1 MKPLIR
7 LVFSGAQRRF
17 AGRLWLGAPGD
28 PAKAWGAA
36 PDKRRR
42 AVLTGGIAAALA
54 GALIRRTW
62 SADPAPTAAAPG
74 AAAGTAPAQVSIE
87 EFSASGKSL
96 GRAQV
101 NKVMKTEAQW
111 RAQLS
116 PAAYYVTRQAGTEYA
131 FSGAYDHN
139 KADGLYRCICC
150 DTALYDS
157 QTKFDS
163 GTGWPSFWQPI
174 SRFNIV
180 KTADYS
186 LGMERDAISCR
197 LCDAHLGHV
206 FNDGPKPT
214 GLRYCMNSVALHFVP
229 RA

>member
-1 MKPLIR
+1 MKPLR
-7 LVFSGAQRRF
+7 TGKTEPNK
-17 AGRLWLGAPGD
+17 G
-28 PAKAWGAA
+28 
-36 PDKRRR
+36 RR
-42 AVLTGGIAAALA
+42 AVLTGAIAAALA

-62 SADPAPTAAAPG
+62 SADPAPTAAARG
-74 AAAGTAPAQVSIE
+74 AASGTAPGQVSIE
-87 EFSASGKSL
+87 QFAPSGKSL
-96 GRAQV
+96 G
-101 NKVMKTEAQW
+101 KVSLDKVVKTEAQW

-116 PAAYYVTRQAGTEYA
+116 PAAYYVTRQAGTEFA
-131 FSGAYDHN
+131 FSGEYDHN

-157 QTKFDS
+157 RTKFDS

-174 SRFNIV
+174 SGSNIV
-180 KTADYS
+180 KTSDRT
-186 LGMERDAISCR
+186 LGMQRDAISCR

-206 FNDGPKPT
+206 FDDGPRPT

>member
-1 MKPLIR
+1 MKPNK
-7 LVFSGAQRRF
+7 ARRT
-17 AGRLWLGAPGD
+17 L
-28 PAKAWGAA
+28 
-36 PDKRRR
+36 
-42 AVLTGGIAAALA
+42 LTGGIAAALA

-62 SADPAPTAAAPG
+62 SADPAPAAATPG
-74 AAAGTAPAQVSIE
+74 GASGTAPAQVSIE

-96 GRAQV
+96 GQVQV
-101 NKVMKTEAQW
+101 NKVIKTEAQW

-116 PAAYYVTRQAGTEYA
+116 PAAYYVARQAGTEYA
-131 FSGAYDHN
+131 FSGEYDHN

-157 QTKFDS
+157 KTKFDS

-174 SRFNIV
+174 SRFNVV
-180 KTADYS
+180 KSDDHS
-186 LGMERDAISCR
+186 LGMQRDAISCR

-206 FNDGPKPT
+206 FNDGPRPT

>member
-1 MKPLIR
+1 MKRPFPR
-7 LVFSGAQRRF
+7 SDSTEPNRG
-17 AGRLWLGAPGD
+17 
-28 PAKAWGAA
+28 
-36 PDKRRR
+36 RR
-42 AVLTGGIAAALA
+42 AVLVGGIAAVLA

-62 SADPAPTAAAPG
+62 SAADPPPPAAAPEAASGTG
-74 AAAGTAPAQVSIE
+74 AAPAKVLIE

-96 GRAQV
+96 G
-101 NKVMKTEAQW
+101 KVQADKVVKTDAQW

-116 PAAYYVTRQAGTEYA
+116 SASYAVARRAGTEFA
-131 FSGAYDHN
+131 FSGEYDHN

-150 DTALYDS
+150 NTALYDS
-157 QTKFDS
+157 KTKFDS

-180 KTADYS
+180 KTTDHT

-206 FNDGPKPT
+206 FNDGPAPT